1 MNLLGGKTGGRFP
14 VKNPPTS
21 SDSARTHRSMP
32 VLLRHSRHVYSCVPA
47 RTHTSMRVLL
57 RHNRH
62 RTGRSRSGAS
72 QLQETKQPRAE
83 QPCTQQPGAKQPVP
97 PHRNQ
102 EQSVQTRSSQ
112 AHSNQA
118 YNQQP
123 RAQQPG
129 VTGSTVR
136 ACGQLERVG
145 SHGHRAGVTGWLR
158 VAYSVTVC
166 VEC

>member
-1 MNLLGGKTGGRFP
+1 
-14 VKNPPTS
+14 
-21 SDSARTHRSMP
+21 MP

-72 QLQETKQPRAE
+72 QLQETKQLRAE
-83 QPCTQQPGAKQPVP
+83 QPCTQQSGAKQPVP

-102 EQSVQTRSSQ
+102 KQRLAAVKRT
-112 AHSNQA
+112 ATKHTT
-118 YNQQP
+118 

-129 VTGSTVR
+129 VTER
-136 ACGQLERVG
+136 ASEQESERERERERET
-145 SHGHRAGVTGWLR
+145 RAALQPPRPPPPARARAAHVPSSRGDMWIQSNWGF
-158 VAYSVTVC
+158 C
-166 VEC
+166 